1 MLGAAGEQDAA
12 VGLGQRGHRRR
23 DAPLRVRQRGGEY
36 DLHLVGVGHGGQ
48 GAGRVPR
55 RDGGLALELGEAQ
68 RLAQRGDPVAQRG
81 GQDALDLGQRGGHA
95 RHGLAEAFGGQQ
107 PDDDRGGLVVGEHQR
122 WQAITRQQAVAAV
135 ASALGRDRDAK
146 VAQAQGVAADGPLVH
161 AEPGGQFRPGQL
173 AAGLQ
178 QLQHGQ
184 HPGRR
189 M

>member
-23 DAPLRVRQRGGEY
+23 DAPLRVRQRGGEH
-36 DLHLVGVGHGGQ
+36 DLHLVGGRHRGQ
-48 GAGRVPR
+48 GADHVPR
-55 RDGGLALELGEAQ
+55 RAGGLALKVREAQ
-68 RLAQRGDPVAQRG
+68 RLAHCGDPFVQRG

-95 RHGLAEAFGGQQ
+95 RHGVSEAFGGQE

-122 WQAITRQQAVAAV
+122 WQAVTREQPVPAVAP
-135 ASALGRDRDAK
+135 ALGDDRDPE
-146 VAQAQGVAADGPLVH
+146 VAQAQGVASDGPLIH
-161 AEPGGQFRPGQL
+161 AEPGGQFRAGQL

-184 HPGRR
+184 HPGGR